1 MAFKVPE
8 NLTEV
13 EDKALDDAAKEG
25 RSALTEITKKAEK
38 QQATSED
45 AKEAQAIAD
54 ALRQIDA
61 ERQSRMAVHDDIL
74 ALGEEFKD
82 TEDSESD
89 DAPADEVEAEAPV
102 AVEEEQ
108 EEQEDPEESAASA
121 EVEVEREAVAASG
134 KPKART
140 SGTRTR
146 TAPTGRKPQP
156 PVQKE
161 PVSTLEVTAAADV
174 QGFSAGQHLD
184 GMKKVAEA
192 FSARSRGFNQ
202 PGTGAS
208 YSVAQIRRNAYE
220 GLAVDGSKDDQT
232 VIDHAGDEKRLK
244 GGSLTAAAGWCAP
257 SETLYDLCDNGA
269 STEGMVDLPEVQV
282 NRGGVRYTNGPDFSA
297 LYSGGFHLT
306 EAQMLAGEEKTCID
320 IPCPPFEEVRLD
332 AVGICLTS
340 PILMERGYP
349 ELVSA
354 FLGEAM
360 VAHQWKVN
368 GILLDKM
375 VAAGGDPI
383 NAGAIGSVAAGAMG
397 AVELVANSERTRNR
411 WGLSETV
418 EAIVP
423 HWAFGAM
430 RLDYSQRTGVNMESV
445 GDQQIISWFADRNI
459 SVKPVVGWQDLPEF
473 TSASDVG
480 YPATFQTLI
489 YRSGTFVKGTQD
501 VINLS
506 AVHDSDNLKK
516 NQYTALFF
524 EEGVLLLQRCYGAK
538 IIEVPVCAAG
548 RTGAA
553 DIVDC
558 YVAGDTAPVGG

>member
-1 MAFKVPE
+1 MAFKAPE

-25 RSALTEITKKAEK
+25 RSALAEITKKAEK
-38 QQATSED
+38 QQATAED

-89 DAPADEVEAEAPV
+89 DAPADEAEAEAEAPV

-108 EEQEDPEESAASA
+108 EEDPEKSTASA

-174 QGFSAGQHLD
+174 QGFSAGQRLD

-220 GLAVDGSKDDQT
+220 GLAVDGSKDDQS

-306 EAQMLAGEEKTCID
+306 EAQVIAGEEKNCID

-354 FLGEAM
+354 FLSEAM

-375 VAAGGDPI
+375 VAAGGTPI
-383 NAGAIGSVAAGAMG
+383 NAGAIGSVASGAMG

-473 TSASDVG
+473 TSTSDVG

-506 AVHDSDNLKK
+506 AVHDSDNLKR

-538 IIEVPVCAAG
+538 IVEVPVCAAG

-553 DIVDC
+553 NIVDC
-558 YVAGDTAPVGG
+558 YVSGG

>member
-1 MAFKVPE
+1 MDFKVPE

-13 EDKALDDAAKEG
+13 EDKVLDDVAKEG
-25 RSALTEITKKAEK
+25 RKALSEITKKAE
-38 QQATSED
+38 QQKATAED

-54 ALRQIDA
+54 GLRQVDA

-74 ALGEEFKD
+74 ALGEEFKED
-82 TEDSESD
+82 EDSE
-89 DAPADEVEAEAPV
+89 DAVEGEVVAEDSEVEAP
-102 AVEEEQ
+102 VEEEQ
-108 EEQEDPEESAASA
+108 EPEESTASA
-121 EVEVEREAVAASG
+121 EVEAPEPVAASG

-140 SGTRTR
+140 SSTRTR

-156 PVQKE
+156 PVERE
-161 PVSTLEVTAAADV
+161 PASTLEVTAAADV
-174 QGFSAGQHLD
+174 QGFAAGQRLSD
-184 GMKKVAEA
+184 MKRVAEA

-220 GLAVDGSKDDQT
+220 GLSVDGSKDDQK
-232 VIDHAGDEKRLK
+232 VIEHAGDEKRLK

-297 LYSGGFHLT
+297 LYEGGFHLT
-306 EAQMLAGEEKTCID
+306 EAQAIAGDEKTCID

-354 FLGEAM
+354 FLSEAM

-375 VAAGGDPI
+375 VTAGGTPVV
-383 NAGAIGSVAAGAMG
+383 AGNIGSIAAGALG

-430 RLDYSQRTGVNMESV
+430 RLDYSLRNGVNMESV
-445 GDQQIISWFADRNI
+445 SDQQIISWFADRNI
-459 SVKPVVGWQDLPEF
+459 SVKPVVGWQDLPEYV
-473 TSASDVG
+473 TGSDVA
-480 YPATFQTLI
+480 YPETFQTLI

-538 IIEVPVCAAG
+538 VVEIPVCAG
-548 RTGAA
+548 GQTGAA
-553 DIVDC
+553 ALTDC
-558 YVAGDTAPVGG
+558 NVVAAAEGGA